1 MEPRVSLLSELIAQL
16 TALIEQSRQAEAEI
30 QGARAAAEGAL
41 ALVQAATVDSSSP
54 LVAEGAGQWL
64 AAMEKLDEAR
74 ALLAAGD
81 QSMSGYINGPLLGGA
96 GGSSGGG
103 GSKPTGAPP
112 TPAPPP
118 EPESSRGPSGG
129 SRSGDV
135 TRPRFAPDPDR
146 RPSGPAT
153 ELQGTAANKED
164 LRRENETA
172 KVLAEAGYDIEQN
185 PATTSNG
192 KNPDYLIEGE
202 VWDCYSPR
210 GSSTRTIH
218 TAIREKVGRGGEDQ
232 QADRIILNLD
242 ACGASVAEI
251 RARLERSPIRRLR
264 EIKIVKDGNVT
275 QFYPWD
281 SEVDSNGD

>member
-1 MEPRVSLLSELIAQL
+1 VSLLSELIAQL
-16 TALIEQSRQAEAEI
+16 HALIEQNREAET
-30 QGARAAAEGAL
+30 GLSSARDQAEGAL
-41 ALVQAATVDSSSP
+41 GQVLAATVDSSNP
-54 LVAEGAGQWL
+54 LVADGIAQWQAGL
-64 AAMEKLDEAR
+64 DKLNEAR
-74 ALLAAGD
+74 ALMTAGD
-81 QSMSGYINGPLLGGA
+81 QAMSDYITGPLLGG
-96 GGSSGGG
+96 SGGG
-103 GSKPTGAPP
+103 GGKPPGAPP

-118 EPESSRGPSGG
+118 EPEPSRGSSGG

-185 PATTSNG
+185 PATTSSG
-192 KNPDYLIEGE
+192 KNPDYLIQGE
-202 VWDCYSPR
+202 IWDCYSPR